1 MAILVMVTLVACIAV
16 EDPFVYDFLA
26 SDACLLYSDK
36 VYMI

>member
-1 MAILVMVTLVACIAV
+1 MSVFFLFVV

-36 VYMI
+36 V